1 MNNSISVML
10 FKSLSKIPTRYSYI
24 YRILRFARVQVENVK
39 STLFIW
45 CVVNFI
51 LAGCLITLNV
61 PPYLFNAPENKWSIS
76 FCVGITNRSFYLK
89 NVRNLSFSIFLT
101 LVSPKYKL
109 IILCLDFRQNL
120 PTIYN
125 LYWLLEVS
133 DYL

>member
-1 MNNSISVML
+1 ML
-10 FKSLSKIPTRYSYI
+10 FKSLSKISTCYSYI
-24 YRILRFARVQVENVK
+24 YRILRFVRVQVENVK
-39 STLFIW
+39 STFLIW

-51 LAGCLITLNV
+51 LTGCLITLNV
-61 PPYLFNAPENKWSIS
+61 PPYLFNAPENKWSIP

-89 NVRNLSFSIFLT
+89 NVWNLSFSILLT

-120 PTIYN
+120 PIIYN
-125 LYWLLEVS
+125 SYWLLEVP